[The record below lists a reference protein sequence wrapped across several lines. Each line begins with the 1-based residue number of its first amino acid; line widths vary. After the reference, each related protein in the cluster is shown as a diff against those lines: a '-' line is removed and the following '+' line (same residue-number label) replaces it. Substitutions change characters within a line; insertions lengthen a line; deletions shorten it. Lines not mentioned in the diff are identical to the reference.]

1 MEIFQT
7 CIANTTKPSIKKAM
21 TCRRLTA
28 AREENTYKNA
38 SHIIDKEL
46 PVNNE
51 INLLNSFKI
60 RAMKLTDKN

>member
-7 CIANTTKPSIKKAM
+7 CIAKTTKPSIKKAI

-28 AREENTYKNA
+28 ARKENTLKNA
-38 SHIIDKEL
+38 SHIIDKDL

-60 RAMKLTDKN
+60 RSMKSPDKN